1 LLLLLVRREDVLRK
15 IGKRLL
21 LKRPPAVGSS
31 VPVPVDREKSTEAL
45 WKEFSSRLRAF
56 IARRIGNP
64 ADAEDI
70 LQEVFVRVHRKIG
83 TLNEADKTAPW
94 LFRIARNVVIDH
106 YRSCA
111 ARHRRDDA
119 PAEGTAWASPRDVEA
134 HRELS
139 ACLEPMVACLPGPY
153 RSAIRLV
160 DQRGLAQAEAAR
172 RERVSLSGMKSRVQR
187 GRDRLK
193 KLLADC
199 CRLTFAANGDV
210 MDFEPKAGC
219 SCPPGGR
226 SN

>member
-111 ARHRRDDA
+111 WTQRILW
-119 PAEGTAWASPRDVEA
+119 PFTIAEMCILTTETCPRLL
-134 HRELS
+134 R
-139 ACLEPMVACLPGPY
+139 
-153 RSAIRLV
+153 I
-160 DQRGLAQAEAAR
+160 
-172 RERVSLSGMKSRVQR
+172 MKKPSR
-187 GRDRLK
+187 
-193 KLLADC
+193 
-199 CRLTFAANGDV
+199 
-210 MDFEPKAGC
+210 
-219 SCPPGGR
+219 
-226 SN
+226 